1 MHTQSTELRAGC
13 VAQACAYMNDA
24 GLPNPYWLARHLSE
38 MLAILDKVNAY
49 PDPRIDAARN
59 AVDQLRPHLPANL

>member
-1 MHTQSTELRAGC
+1 
-13 VAQACAYMNDA
+13 MNDA